1 MCLIVEGLGEESD
14 DEVLWMLDFYDE
26 KVCCIQG
33 LGQ

>member
-14 DEVLWMLDFYDE
+14 DEVLWMLGPYE
-26 KVCCIQG
+26 EEACCIQG